1 MLGHASPELV
11 LVRRIVEETG
21 CRLPQGGILIS
32 TFRSFAIVGCLLN
45 GFRCA
50 VKAPRVALRA
60 NCRDLPFA
68 RRIRD
73 TSTEAQRSHD
83 EQRWDLKREMTKRRR
98 SCNSLLTLDLDVHDR
113 LPRQIRH

>member
-1 MLGHASPELV
+1 MLRHASPELV

-21 CRLPQGGILIS
+21 RRLPQRGILIS

-50 VKAPRVALRA
+50 VKAPRIALRA
-60 NCRDLPFA
+60 DCRDLPFA

-73 TSTEAQRSHD
+73 TTTQAQRGHD
-83 EQRWDLKREMTKRRR
+83 AQGRDIKREMTKMGR
-98 SCNSLLTLDLDVHDR
+98 SCKSLLTLDLDLHDR